1 MIVIHKLL
9 KCSFPHLSKSE
20 ILGRATPPHPP
31 NFVALYPNLPKLFLA
46 FRLNLPTPCL
56 PAHSFKINYSLT
68 QQQVLCPF
76 RIKQSFPAI
85 SLLLPAPPS
94 KGIFPVLSRFCTKR
108 PTTKRSWRNGA
119 AMNTYTVLCFPTS
132 PVYQNTLTIT
142 FYYLCPVGRTRLVR
156 FGHQMDT
163 YSET

>member
-20 ILGRATPPHPP
+20 TLGRATPPHPP

-68 QQQVLCPF
+68 QQQVLHPF

-94 KGIFPVLSRFCTKR
+94 KGIFPVLSRFCIKSHIKKELG
-108 PTTKRSWRNGA
+108 KRSSYEYLHSI
-119 AMNTYTVLCFPTS
+119 MFPYLTCISEHTYDNILLYVS
-132 PVYQNTLTIT
+132 S
-142 FYYLCPVGRTRLVR
+142 G
-156 FGHQMDT
+156 
-163 YSET
+163 